1 MVGMNLHF
9 CLNEESA
16 GTNNKNRD
24 SSVKTAVLISLLE
37 MKQHY
42 FYRCLLTI
50 GLVLACLSGF
60 AQKRTISGYVMDA
73 ASKETLIG
81 ATVYDKN
88 SGKGCATN
96 TYGFYTLTL
105 NQGQVDLQISY
116 VGYAQQNKTLELK
129 ENLSLNFM
137 LETNTTLDEVVVE
150 GTRATVSARSPQMS
164 VVELPVQQIKSIPT
178 LFGETD
184 VLKALQL
191 LPGVQNGSEG
201 SAGMYV
207 RGGGPDENLLLLDGV
222 PVYNVN
228 HMLGLFSVFNP
239 DALKNVTL
247 YKSSFPAHFG
257 GRLSSVVDVR
267 MKEGDMQQYHGN
279 VSLGLISSKISL
291 EGPIVK
297 DKLSFIL
304 SYRRTYGDLLIKP
317 ALWIAQWTNP
327 NIGRFN
333 VGYHFYD
340 FNGKLNW
347 KISDKDR
354 LYLSFYSGDDVI
366 KFGVKYKDYE
376 VDDIQYTSY
385 MGLNWKWGN
394 KVAVLRWNHVLS
406 QKLFMDAS
414 VNYTQYRH
422 KLGMDIEQEYIYPG
436 DMAAKN
442 AFNMSY
448 NSGINDWTAKVDFD
462 YTPLPNH
469 EIRFGGNYTY
479 HQFRPEVQSMKI
491 VAGNMMDIDTVMGS
505 SNVYAHETALYAE
518 DNMTFGDIF
527 RINAGLH
534 YSTFTV
540 EGKTY
545 QSLQPRLS
553 TSIML
558 ASNFSLK
565 AGYAYMTQYV
575 HLLSNSSLSLPTDLW
590 VPVTKNILPMNAH
603 QWSMGVFW
611 ELPRLFDVSVE
622 GYYKTMDNLLEYK
635 DGASFFGSSENWES
649 KVCMGRGWAYGVEVL
664 VQRSFGKTTGWI
676 GYTWAHSNRLFDRE
690 GQMIN
695 NGNVFPAKYDR
706 RHDLS
711 ITVQH
716 KFNEKFDL
724 SGTWVFSSG
733 NCGTLGTQVY
743 EGLPDDWGSTSIQA
757 FERNNYRMGN
767 YHRLDLGFNY
777 HHKLFKR
784 GEGTLNFSVYNV
796 YNHNNP
802 FIVYT
807 DYTWDEA
814 TQQEKQK
821 LMQVSIFPIIPSLS
835 YSYKF

>member
-1 MVGMNLHF
+1 
-9 CLNEESA
+9 
-16 GTNNKNRD
+16 
-24 SSVKTAVLISLLE
+24 
-37 MKQHY
+37 MKHHY
-42 FYRCLLTI
+42 FCRWLVVI
-50 GLVLACLSGF
+50 GLVFACLPTF

-81 ATVYDKN
+81 ATIFDKN

-96 TYGFYTLTL
+96 SYGFYTLTL
-105 NQGQVDLQISY
+105 NQGQVDLQVSY
-116 VGYAQQNKTLELK
+116 VGYTQQSRALDLK

-150 GTRATVSARSPQMS
+150 GTRATVSARNPQMS

-178 LFGETD
+178 LFGEAD
-184 VLKALQL
+184 VLKAIQL

-228 HMLGLFSVFNP
+228 HMLGFFSVFNP

-247 YKSSFPAHFG
+247 YKGSFPAHFG
-257 GRLSSVVDVR
+257 GRLSSVVDIR
-267 MKEGDMQQYHGN
+267 MKEGDMQKYHGN
-279 VSLGLISSKISL
+279 ASIGLISSKFNF

-297 DKLSFIL
+297 DKLSFNL

-317 ALWIAQWTNP
+317 ALWIASWSTP
-327 NIGRFN
+327 EISKLS
-333 VGYHFYD
+333 VGYYFYD
-340 FNGKLNW
+340 FNAKLNW

-354 LYLSFYSGDDVI
+354 LYLSFYTGDDAI
-366 KFGVKYKDYE
+366 YFGVKNKDFLS
-376 VDDIQYTSY
+376 DSTQYTHRIK
-385 MGLNWKWGN
+385 LNWKWGN
-394 KVAVLRWNHVLS
+394 KVAALRWNHVVS

-422 KLGMDIEQEYIYPG
+422 NLGMNLTEEDTYLPTNTVSKNVF
-436 DMAAKN
+436 DMVYK
-442 AFNMSY
+442 
-448 NSGINDWTAKVDFD
+448 SGINDLTAKVDFD

-479 HQFRPEVQSMKI
+479 HIFRPEVQSIQMSESQQSL
-491 VAGNMMDIDTVMGS
+491 VDTVTGS
-505 SNVYAHETALYAE
+505 PNVYAHETALYAE

-527 RINAGLH
+527 RMNLGVH

-545 QSLQPRLS
+545 QSVQPRVS
-553 TSIML
+553 TSLML
-558 ASNFSLK
+558 ASNLSLK

-590 VPVTKNILPMNAH
+590 VPVTAKIVPMNAH
-603 QWSMGVFW
+603 QWSVGAFY
-611 ELPRLFDVSVE
+611 ELPRLFDISVE

-635 DGASFFGSSENWES
+635 DGASFFGSSERWDE
-649 KVCMGRGWAYGVEVL
+649 KVCMGKGWAYGVELL

-676 GYTWAHSNRLFDRE
+676 GYTWAHSKRQFDRE
-690 GQMIN
+690 GQIIN
-695 NGNVFPAKYDR
+695 NGKVFPAKYDR
-706 RHDLS
+706 RHDIS
-711 ITVQH
+711 VTVQH
-716 KFNEKFDL
+716 KFSDSFDL

-743 EGLPDDWGSTSIQA
+743 EGLPNDWGEFQHINA
-757 FERNNYRMGN
+757 LERNNFRMGN
-767 YHRLDLGFNY
+767 YHRLDLGANLHFPLNPG
-777 HHKLFKR
+777 LL
-784 GEGTLNFSVYNV
+784 TLNFSVYNV

-802 FIVYT
+802 FLVYT
-807 DYTWDEA
+807 DYVYDES
-814 TQQEKQK
+814 TQQAEKK
-821 LMQVSIFPIIPSLS
+821 LMQVSIFPIIPSFSL
-835 YSYKF
+835 SYKF

>member
-1 MVGMNLHF
+1 MKHHYYCRWLVVIGM
-9 CLNEESA
+9 
-16 GTNNKNRD
+16 
-24 SSVKTAVLISLLE
+24 
-37 MKQHY
+37 
-42 FYRCLLTI
+42 
-50 GLVLACLSGF
+50 VLACMPTF

-81 ATVYDKN
+81 ATIFDKN

-96 TYGFYTLTL
+96 SYGFYTLTL
-105 NQGQVDLQISY
+105 NQGQVDLQVSY
-116 VGYAQQNKTLELK
+116 VGYTQQSRALDLK

-150 GTRATVSARSPQMS
+150 GTRATVSARNPQMS

-178 LFGETD
+178 LFGEAD
-184 VLKALQL
+184 VLKAIQL

-228 HMLGLFSVFNP
+228 HMLGFFSVYNP

-247 YKSSFPAHFG
+247 YKGSFPAHFG
-257 GRLSSVVDVR
+257 GRLSSVVDIR
-267 MKEGDMQQYHGN
+267 MKEGDMQKYHGN
-279 VSLGLISSKISL
+279 ASIGLISSKFNF

-297 DKLSFIL
+297 DKLSFNL

-317 ALWIAQWTNP
+317 ALWIASWSTP
-327 NIGRFN
+327 EISKLS
-333 VGYHFYD
+333 VGYYFYD
-340 FNGKLNW
+340 FNAKLNW

-354 LYLSFYSGDDVI
+354 LYLSFYTGDDAI
-366 KFGVKYKDYE
+366 YFGVKNKDFMS
-376 VDDIQYTSY
+376 DSTQYTHRIK
-385 MGLNWKWGN
+385 LNWKWGN
-394 KVAVLRWNHVLS
+394 KVAALRWNHVVS

-422 KLGMDIEQEYIYPG
+422 NLGMNLTEEDTYLPTNTVT
-436 DMAAKN
+436 KN
-442 AFNMSY
+442 EFNMAY
-448 NSGINDWTAKVDFD
+448 KSGINDFTAKVDFA

-479 HQFRPEVQSMKI
+479 HIFRPEVQSIQMSESQQSL
-491 VAGNMMDIDTVMGS
+491 VDTVTGS
-505 SNVYAHETALYAE
+505 PNVYAHETALYAE

-527 RINAGLH
+527 RMNLGVH

-545 QSLQPRLS
+545 QSVQPRVS
-553 TSIML
+553 TSLML
-558 ASNFSLK
+558 ASNLSLK

-590 VPVTKNILPMNAH
+590 VPVTAKIVPMNAH
-603 QWSMGVFW
+603 QWSVGAFY
-611 ELPRLFDVSVE
+611 ELPRLFDISVE

-635 DGASFFGSSENWES
+635 DGASFFGSSERWDE
-649 KVCMGRGWAYGVEVL
+649 KVCMGKGWAYGVELL

-676 GYTWAHSNRLFDRE
+676 GYTWAHSKRQFDRE
-690 GQMIN
+690 GQIIN
-695 NGNVFPAKYDR
+695 NGKVFPAKYDR
-706 RHDLS
+706 RHDIS
-711 ITVQH
+711 VTVQH
-716 KFNEKFDL
+716 KFSDKFDL

-743 EGLPDDWGSTSIQA
+743 EGLPNDWGEFQHINA
-757 FERNNYRMGN
+757 LERNNFRMGN
-767 YHRLDLGFNY
+767 YHRLDLGANLHFPLNPG
-777 HHKLFKR
+777 LL
-784 GEGTLNFSVYNV
+784 TLNFSVYNV

-802 FIVYT
+802 FLVYT
-807 DYTWDEA
+807 DYVYDES
-814 TQQEKQK
+814 TQQAEKK
-821 LMQVSIFPIIPSLS
+821 LMQVSIFPIIPSFSL
-835 YSYKF
+835 SYKF

>member
-1 MVGMNLHF
+1 MKHHYFRRWLVVIGLT
-9 CLNEESA
+9 L
-16 GTNNKNRD
+16 
-24 SSVKTAVLISLLE
+24 AVLPS
-37 MKQHY
+37 
-42 FYRCLLTI
+42 
-50 GLVLACLSGF
+50 F

-81 ATVYDKN
+81 ATIFDKN

-96 TYGFYTLTL
+96 SYGFYTLTL

-116 VGYAQQNKTLELK
+116 VGYTQQNQTLDLK
-129 ENLSLNFM
+129 ENITLNFM

-150 GTRATVSARSPQMS
+150 ASRATVSARSPQMS

-184 VLKALQL
+184 VLKAIQL

-228 HMLGLFSVFNP
+228 HMLGFFSVFNP

-247 YKSSFPAHFG
+247 YKGSFPAHFG
-257 GRLSSVVDVR
+257 GRLSSVVDIR
-267 MKEGDMQQYHGN
+267 MKEGDMQKYHGN
-279 VSLGLISSKISL
+279 ASIGLISSKFNF

-297 DKLSFIL
+297 DKLSFNL

-317 ALWIAQWTNP
+317 ALWVASWSVPEISKLS
-327 NIGRFN
+327 
-333 VGYHFYD
+333 VGYYFYD

-354 LYLSFYSGDDVI
+354 LYLSFYTGDDAI
-366 KFGVKYKDYE
+366 YFGVKNKDFIA
-376 VDDIQYTSY
+376 DDTEYTHRIK
-385 MGLNWKWGN
+385 LNWKWGN
-394 KVAVLRWNHVLS
+394 KVAALRWNHVMS

-422 KLGMDIEQEYIYPG
+422 NLGMNLTEEDTYLPTNTVSKNVF
-436 DMAAKN
+436 DMVYK
-442 AFNMSY
+442 
-448 NSGINDWTAKVDFD
+448 SGINDLTAKVDFD

-479 HQFRPEVQSMKI
+479 HIFRPEVQSIQMSESQQSL
-491 VAGNMMDIDTVMGS
+491 VDTVTGS
-505 SNVYAHETALYAE
+505 PNVYAHETALYAE

-527 RINAGLH
+527 RMNLGVH

-545 QSLQPRLS
+545 QSVQPRVS
-553 TSIML
+553 TSLML
-558 ASNFSLK
+558 ASNLSLK

-590 VPVTKNILPMNAH
+590 VPVTAKIVPMNAH
-603 QWSMGVFW
+603 QWSVGAFY
-611 ELPRLFDVSVE
+611 ELPRLFDISVE

-635 DGASFFGSSENWES
+635 DGASFFGSSERWDE
-649 KVCMGRGWAYGVEVL
+649 KVCMGKGWAYGVELL

-676 GYTWAHSNRLFDRE
+676 GYTWAHSKRQFDRE
-690 GQMIN
+690 GQIIN
-695 NGNVFPAKYDR
+695 NGKVFPAKYDR
-706 RHDLS
+706 RHDIS
-711 ITVQH
+711 VTVQH
-716 KFNEKFDL
+716 KFSDSFDL

-743 EGLPDDWGSTSIQA
+743 EGLPNDWGEFQHINA
-757 FERNNYRMGN
+757 LERNNFRMGN
-767 YHRLDLGFNY
+767 YHRLDLGANLHFPLNPG
-777 HHKLFKR
+777 LL
-784 GEGTLNFSVYNV
+784 TLNFSVYNV

-802 FIVYT
+802 FLVYT
-807 DYTWDEA
+807 DYVYDES
-814 TQQEKQK
+814 TQQAEKK
-821 LMQVSIFPIIPSLS
+821 LMQVSIFPIIPSFSL
-835 YSYKF
+835 SYKF

>member
-1 MVGMNLHF
+1 MKHHYLRRWLVVIGF
-9 CLNEESA
+9 
-16 GTNNKNRD
+16 
-24 SSVKTAVLISLLE
+24 VLVSLPAL
-37 MKQHY
+37 
-42 FYRCLLTI
+42 
-50 GLVLACLSGF
+50 
-60 AQKRTISGYVMDA
+60 AQKRTLSGYVMDA

-81 ATVYDKN
+81 ATIYDKN

-96 TYGFYTLTL
+96 AYGFYTLTL
-105 NQGQVDLQISY
+105 NQGTVDLQVSY
-116 VGYAQQNKTLELK
+116 VGYMQQNQTIELK
-129 ENLSLNFM
+129 ENQSLNFA
-137 LETNTTLDEVVVE
+137 LESNTTLEEVVVE
-150 GTRATVSARSPQMS
+150 ASRATVSARSPQMS
-164 VVELPVQQIKSIPT
+164 VVELPVQQIKTIPT
-178 LFGETD
+178 LFGEAD
-184 VLKALQL
+184 VLKAIQL

-228 HMLGLFSVFNP
+228 HMLGFFSVFNP

-247 YKSSFPAHFG
+247 YKGSFPAHFG
-257 GRLSSVVDVR
+257 GRLSSVVDIR
-267 MKEGDMQQYHGN
+267 MKEGDMQKYHGN
-279 VSLGLISSKISL
+279 ASIGLISSKINV

-297 DKLSFIL
+297 DKLSFNV

-317 ALWIAQWTNP
+317 AMWIINLRNP
-327 NIGRFN
+327 EINKLN
-333 VGYHFYD
+333 VGYYFYD
-340 FNGKLNW
+340 FNAKLNW

-354 LYLSFYSGDDVI
+354 LYLSFYTGDDAI
-366 KFGVKYKDYE
+366 YFGLKTKDYTTYNT
-376 VDDIQYTSY
+376 QYFSN
-385 MGLNWKWGN
+385 MKLNWTWGN
-394 KVAVLRWNHVLS
+394 KVAALRWNHVMS
-406 QKLFMDAS
+406 QQLFMDAS
-414 VNYTQYRH
+414 FNYTQYRH
-422 KLGMDIEQEYIYPG
+422 NLGVGMSDGYTNILTNTTVEDEFS
-436 DMAAKN
+436 MAYK
-442 AFNMSY
+442 
-448 NSGINDWTAKVDFD
+448 SGINDLTAKVDFS
-462 YTPLPNH
+462 YTPVPNH

-479 HQFRPEVQSMKI
+479 HIFRPEVQSMKI
-491 VAGNMMDIDTVMGS
+491 SSTGGYDIGIDTTMGAPKIF
-505 SNVYAHETALYAE
+505 AHETALYAE

-527 RINAGLH
+527 RVNAGVH

-545 QSLQPRLS
+545 QSVQPRLS

-558 ASNFSLK
+558 ASNLSLK

-590 VPVTKNILPMNAH
+590 VPVTKDILPMNAH
-603 QWSMGVFW
+603 QWSVGLFY
-611 ELPRLFDVSVE
+611 EQPRLFDISVE

-635 DGASFFGSSENWES
+635 DGASFFGSSERWDE
-649 KVCMGRGWAYGVEVL
+649 KVCMGRGWAYGVELL

-676 GYTWAHSNRLFDRE
+676 GYTWAHSKRLFDRE

-706 RHDLS
+706 RHDVS

-733 NCGTLGTQVY
+733 NCGTLGTQIY
-743 EGLPDDWGSTSIQA
+743 EGFPNEWGGIPMINA
-757 FERNNYRMGN
+757 LERNNFRMGN

-777 HHKLFKR
+777 HHHPFSY
-784 GEGTLNFSVYNV
+784 GECTLNISVYNV

-802 FIVYT
+802 FLVYT
-807 DYTWDEA
+807 SYDWDIL
-814 TQQEKQK
+814 TGQEVKK
-821 LMQVSIFPIIPSLS
+821 LMQVSIFPIIPSIS

>member
-1 MVGMNLHF
+1 
-9 CLNEESA
+9 
-16 GTNNKNRD
+16 
-24 SSVKTAVLISLLE
+24 
-37 MKQHY
+37 MKHHY
-42 FYRCLLTI
+42 FCRWLVVI
-50 GLVLACLSGF
+50 GLVLACLPTF

-81 ATVYDKN
+81 ATIFDKN

-96 TYGFYTLTL
+96 SYGFYTLTL
-105 NQGQVDLQISY
+105 KQGQVDLQVSY
-116 VGYAQQNKTLELK
+116 VGYTQQSRALDLK

-150 GTRATVSARSPQMS
+150 GTRATVSARNPQMS
-164 VVELPVQQIKSIPT
+164 VVELPVQQIKGIPT
-178 LFGETD
+178 LFGEAD
-184 VLKALQL
+184 VLKAIQL

-228 HMLGLFSVFNP
+228 HMLGFFSVFNP

-247 YKSSFPAHFG
+247 YKGSFPAHFG
-257 GRLSSVVDVR
+257 GRLSSVVDIR
-267 MKEGDMQQYHGN
+267 MKEGDMQKYHGN
-279 VSLGLISSKISL
+279 ASIGLISSKFNF

-297 DKLSFIL
+297 DKLSFNL

-317 ALWIAQWTNP
+317 ALWIASWSTP
-327 NIGRFN
+327 EISKLS
-333 VGYHFYD
+333 VGYYFYD
-340 FNGKLNW
+340 FNAKLNW

-354 LYLSFYSGDDVI
+354 LYLSFYTGDDAI
-366 KFGVKYKDYE
+366 YFGVKNKDFLS
-376 VDDIQYTSY
+376 DSTQYTHRIK
-385 MGLNWKWGN
+385 LNWKWGN
-394 KVAVLRWNHVLS
+394 KVAALRWNHVVS

-422 KLGMDIEQEYIYPG
+422 NLGMNLTEEDTYLPTNTVSKNVF
-436 DMAAKN
+436 DMVYK
-442 AFNMSY
+442 
-448 NSGINDWTAKVDFD
+448 SGINDLTAKVDFD

-479 HQFRPEVQSMKI
+479 HIFRPEVQSIQMSESQQSL
-491 VAGNMMDIDTVMGS
+491 VDTVTGS
-505 SNVYAHETALYAE
+505 PNVYAHETALYAE

-527 RINAGLH
+527 RMNLGVH

-545 QSLQPRLS
+545 QSVQPRVS
-553 TSIML
+553 TSMML
-558 ASNFSLK
+558 ASNLSLK

-590 VPVTKNILPMNAH
+590 VPVTAKIVPMNAH
-603 QWSMGVFW
+603 QWSVGAFY
-611 ELPRLFDVSVE
+611 ELPRLFDISVE

-635 DGASFFGSSENWES
+635 DGASFFGSSERWDE
-649 KVCMGRGWAYGVEVL
+649 KVCMGKGWAYGVELL

-676 GYTWAHSNRLFDRE
+676 GYTWAHSKRQFDRE
-690 GQMIN
+690 GQIIN
-695 NGNVFPAKYDR
+695 NGKVFPAKYDR
-706 RHDLS
+706 RHDIS
-711 ITVQH
+711 VTVQH
-716 KFNEKFDL
+716 KFSDSFDL

-743 EGLPDDWGSTSIQA
+743 EGLPNDWGEFQHINA
-757 FERNNYRMGN
+757 LERNNFRMGN
-767 YHRLDLGFNY
+767 YHRLDLGANLHFPLNPG
-777 HHKLFKR
+777 LL
-784 GEGTLNFSVYNV
+784 TLNFSVYNV

-802 FIVYT
+802 FLVYT
-807 DYTWDEA
+807 DYVYDES
-814 TQQEKQK
+814 TQQAEKK
-821 LMQVSIFPIIPSLS
+821 LMQVSIFPIIPSFSL
-835 YSYKF
+835 SYKF

>member
-1 MVGMNLHF
+1 
-9 CLNEESA
+9 
-16 GTNNKNRD
+16 
-24 SSVKTAVLISLLE
+24 
-37 MKQHY
+37 MKHHY
-42 FYRCLLTI
+42 FCRWLVVI
-50 GLVLACLSGF
+50 GLVLACMPTF

-81 ATVYDKN
+81 ATIFDKN

-96 TYGFYTLTL
+96 SYGFYTLTL
-105 NQGQVDLQISY
+105 NQGQVDLQVSY
-116 VGYAQQNKTLELK
+116 VGYTQQSRALDLK

-150 GTRATVSARSPQMS
+150 GTRATVSARNPQMS

-178 LFGETD
+178 LFGEAD
-184 VLKALQL
+184 VLKAIQL

-222 PVYNVN
+222 PIYNVN
-228 HMLGLFSVFNP
+228 HMLGFFSVFNP

-247 YKSSFPAHFG
+247 YKGSFPAHFG
-257 GRLSSVVDVR
+257 GRLSSVVDIR
-267 MKEGDMQQYHGN
+267 MKEGDMQKYHGN
-279 VSLGLISSKISL
+279 ASIGLISSKFNF

-297 DKLSFIL
+297 DKLSFNL

-317 ALWIAQWTNP
+317 ALWIASWSTP
-327 NIGRFN
+327 EISKLS
-333 VGYHFYD
+333 VGYYFYD
-340 FNGKLNW
+340 FNAKLNW

-354 LYLSFYSGDDVI
+354 LYLSFYTGDDAI
-366 KFGVKYKDYE
+366 YFGVKNKDFMS
-376 VDDIQYTSY
+376 DSTQYTHRIK
-385 MGLNWKWGN
+385 LNWKWGN
-394 KVAVLRWNHVLS
+394 KVAALRWNHVVS

-422 KLGMDIEQEYIYPG
+422 NLGMNLTEEDTYLPTNTVSKNVF
-436 DMAAKN
+436 DMVYK
-442 AFNMSY
+442 
-448 NSGINDWTAKVDFD
+448 SGINDLTAKVDFD

-479 HQFRPEVQSMKI
+479 HIFRPEVQSIQMSESQQSL
-491 VAGNMMDIDTVMGS
+491 VDTVTGS
-505 SNVYAHETALYAE
+505 PNVYAHETALYAE

-527 RINAGLH
+527 RMNLGVH

-545 QSLQPRLS
+545 QSVQPRVS
-553 TSIML
+553 TSLML
-558 ASNFSLK
+558 ASNLSLK

-590 VPVTKNILPMNAH
+590 VPVTAKIVPMNAH
-603 QWSMGVFW
+603 QWSVGAFY
-611 ELPRLFDVSVE
+611 ELPRLFDISVE

-635 DGASFFGSSENWES
+635 DGASFFGSSERWDE
-649 KVCMGRGWAYGVEVL
+649 KVCMGKGWAYGVELL

-676 GYTWAHSNRLFDRE
+676 GYTWAHSKRQFDRE
-690 GQMIN
+690 GQIIN
-695 NGNVFPAKYDR
+695 NGKVFPAKYDR
-706 RHDLS
+706 RHDIS
-711 ITVQH
+711 VTVQH
-716 KFNEKFDL
+716 KFSDSFDL

-743 EGLPDDWGSTSIQA
+743 EGLPNDWGEFQHINA
-757 FERNNYRMGN
+757 LERNNFRMGN
-767 YHRLDLGFNY
+767 YHRLDLGANLHFPLNPG
-777 HHKLFKR
+777 LL
-784 GEGTLNFSVYNV
+784 TLNFSVYNV

-802 FIVYT
+802 FLVYT
-807 DYTWDEA
+807 DYVYDES
-814 TQQEKQK
+814 TQQAEKK
-821 LMQVSIFPIIPSLS
+821 LMQVSIFPIIPSFSL
-835 YSYKF
+835 SYKF

>member
-1 MVGMNLHF
+1 MKHHF
-9 CLNEESA
+9 FRRWL
-16 GTNNKNRD
+16 
-24 SSVKTAVLISLLE
+24 VAV
-37 MKQHY
+37 
-42 FYRCLLTI
+42 
-50 GLVLACLSGF
+50 GLVLACVPTF

-81 ATVYDKN
+81 ATIFDKN

-96 TYGFYTLTL
+96 NYGFYTLTL
-105 NQGQVDLQISY
+105 NQGEVDLQVSY
-116 VGYAQQNKTLELK
+116 VGYTQQNRTFDLK
-129 ENLSLNFM
+129 ENQSLNFA

-164 VVELPVQQIKSIPT
+164 VVELPVQQIKTIPT
-178 LFGETD
+178 LFGEAD
-184 VLKALQL
+184 VLKAIQL

-228 HMLGLFSVFNP
+228 HALGFFSVFNP

-247 YKSSFPAHFG
+247 YKGSFPAHFG
-257 GRLSSVVDVR
+257 GRLSSVVDIR
-267 MKEGDMQQYHGN
+267 MKEGDMQKYHGN
-279 VSLGLISSKISL
+279 FSIGLISSKFNF

-297 DKLSFIL
+297 DKLSFNL
-304 SYRRTYGDLLIKP
+304 SFRRTYGDLLIKP
-317 ALWIAQWTNP
+317 ALWIASAVNP
-327 NIGRFN
+327 EMSKLRA
-333 VGYHFYD
+333 GYNFYD

-354 LYLSFYSGDDVI
+354 LYLSFYTGDDNI
-366 KFGVKYKDYE
+366 YFGVRYKDYST
-376 VDDIQYTSY
+376 DDIQFNDN
-385 MGLNWKWGN
+385 MGIGWHWGN
-394 KVAVLRWNHVLS
+394 KVASLRWNHVMS
-406 QKLFMDAS
+406 QRLFMDAS

-422 KLGMDIEQEYIYPG
+422 RLSMDMSEETVYQQYNQTVKDEF
-436 DMAAKN
+436 DMAYK
-442 AFNMSY
+442 
-448 NSGINDWTAKVDFD
+448 SGINDLTAKVDFD

-479 HQFRPEVQSMKI
+479 HMFRPEVQSYKMTESNQT
-491 VAGNMMDIDTVMGS
+491 AIDTTMS
-505 SNVYAHETALYAE
+505 ASNVYAHETALYAE

-527 RINAGLH
+527 RVNAGLH

-545 QSLQPRLS
+545 QSVQPRLS
-553 TSIML
+553 ASVML
-558 ASNFSLK
+558 ASNLSLK

-590 VPVTKNILPMNAH
+590 VPVTKNIVPMNAH
-603 QWSMGVFW
+603 QWSLGAFY
-611 ELPRLFDVSVE
+611 ELPRLFDISVE

-635 DGASFFGSSENWES
+635 DGASFFGSSDTWEN
-649 KVCMGRGWAYGVEVL
+649 KVSMGRGWAYGVELL
-664 VQRSFGKTTGWI
+664 VQRSFGKTTGWV
-676 GYTWAHSNRLFDRE
+676 GYTWAHSNRQFDRE
-690 GQMIN
+690 GMTIN

-716 KFNEKFDL
+716 KFSDRFDL

-733 NCGTLGTQVY
+733 NCGTLGTQIY
-743 EGLPDDWGSTSIQA
+743 DGLPNENGFLTQINA
-757 FERNNYRMGN
+757 LERNNFRMPS
-767 YHRLDLGFNY
+767 YHRLDLGVNF
-777 HHKLFKR
+777 HKQKKHGIR
-784 GEGTLNFSVYNV
+784 TWNISVYNV
-796 YNHNNP
+796 YNRNNP
-802 FIVYT
+802 WVVYT
-807 DYTWDEA
+807 GYKWDEA
-814 TQQEKQK
+814 TQTEKK
-821 LMQVSIFPIIPSLS
+821 TLMQASIFPIIPSVS

>member
-1 MVGMNLHF
+1 
-9 CLNEESA
+9 
-16 GTNNKNRD
+16 
-24 SSVKTAVLISLLE
+24 
-37 MKQHY
+37 MKHHY
-42 FYRCLLTI
+42 LRRWLVVI
-50 GLVLACLSGF
+50 GLMLACVPTF
-60 AQKRTISGYVMDA
+60 AQRRTISGYVMDA
-73 ASKETLIG
+73 SSKETLIG
-81 ATVYDKN
+81 ATVVDRN

-96 TYGFYTLTL
+96 SYGFYTLTL
-105 NQGQVDLQISY
+105 NQGQVDLQVSY
-116 VGYAQQNKTLELK
+116 VGYTQQNQSIDLK
-129 ENLSLNFM
+129 ENLNLNFA
-137 LETNTTLDEVVVE
+137 LETNPTLDEVVVE
-150 GTRATVSARSPQMS
+150 GTRAIVSARSPQMS

-184 VLKALQL
+184 VLKAIQL

-228 HMLGLFSVFNP
+228 HMLGFFSVFNP

-247 YKSSFPAHFG
+247 YKGSFPAHFG
-257 GRLSSVVDVR
+257 GRLSSVVDIR
-267 MKEGDMQQYHGN
+267 MKEGDMQHYHGN
-279 VSLGLISSKISL
+279 ASIGLISSKL
-291 EGPIVK
+291 NVEGPIVK
-297 DKLSFIL
+297 DKLSFNL

-317 ALWIAQWTNP
+317 GIWIASLRDP
-327 NIGRFN
+327 DIKKMSIG
-333 VGYHFYD
+333 YYFYD
-340 FNGKLNW
+340 FNAKLNW

-354 LYLSFYSGDDVI
+354 LYLSFYTGDDAI
-366 KFGVKYKDYE
+366 YFGVKNKDYFS
-376 VDDIQYTSY
+376 DDYEYISRVN
-385 MGLNWKWGN
+385 MNWKWVN
-394 KVAVLRWNHVLS
+394 KVASLRWNHVMS
-406 QKLFMDAS
+406 QQLFMDAS

-422 KLGMDIEQEYIYPG
+422 NLGVNLTEETIYVPTNESEKEVF
-436 DMAAKN
+436 DMAYK
-442 AFNMSY
+442 
-448 NSGINDWTAKVDFD
+448 SGINDLTAKVDFD

-469 EIRFGGNYTY
+469 EIRFGGSYTY
-479 HQFRPEVQSMKI
+479 HMFRPEVQSMKMEEGQ
-491 VAGNMMDIDTVMGS
+491 VSIDTVMGS
-505 SNVYAHETALYAE
+505 PNVYAHETALYAE

-527 RINAGLH
+527 RLNAGVH

-545 QSLQPRLS
+545 HSVQPRLS

-558 ASNFSLK
+558 ASNLSLK

-590 VPVTKNILPMNAH
+590 VPVTAKIVPMNAH
-603 QWSMGVFW
+603 QWSVGAFY
-611 ELPRLFDVSVE
+611 EIPRLFDISLE

-635 DGASFFGSSENWES
+635 DGASFFGSSERWDE
-649 KVCMGRGWAYGVEVL
+649 KVCMGKGWAYGVEFL
-664 VQRSFGKTTGWI
+664 VQRSFGKTTGWV
-676 GYTWAHSNRLFDRE
+676 GYTWAHSKRLFDRE

-695 NGNVFPAKYDR
+695 NGKVFPAKYDR
-706 RHDLS
+706 RHDIS

-733 NCGTLGTQVY
+733 NCGTLGTQLY
-743 EGLPDDWGSTSIQA
+743 DGLLTTNMWNDFPTVTSIQA
-757 FERNNYRMGN
+757 LERNNFRMGN

-777 HHKLFKR
+777 HHRPFKY
-784 GEGTLNFSVYNV
+784 GTGTLNVSVYNV

-807 DYTWDEA
+807 SYGFDSETG
-814 TQQEKQK
+814 QEKK
-821 LMQVSIFPIIPSLS
+821 VLMQASIFPIIPSVS

>member
-1 MVGMNLHF
+1 
-9 CLNEESA
+9 
-16 GTNNKNRD
+16 
-24 SSVKTAVLISLLE
+24 
-37 MKQHY
+37 MKHHY
-42 FYRCLLTI
+42 FCRWLVVI
-50 GLVLACLSGF
+50 GLVLACMPTF

-81 ATVYDKN
+81 ATIFDKN

-96 TYGFYTLTL
+96 SYGFYTLTL
-105 NQGQVDLQISY
+105 NQGQVDLQVSY
-116 VGYAQQNKTLELK
+116 VGYTQQSRALDLK

-150 GTRATVSARSPQMS
+150 GTRATVSARNPQMS

-178 LFGETD
+178 LFGEAD
-184 VLKALQL
+184 VLKAIQL

-228 HMLGLFSVFNP
+228 HMLGFFSVFNP

-247 YKSSFPAHFG
+247 YKGSFPAHFG
-257 GRLSSVVDVR
+257 GRLSSVVDIR
-267 MKEGDMQQYHGN
+267 MKEGDMQKYHGN
-279 VSLGLISSKISL
+279 ASIGLISSKFNF

-297 DKLSFIL
+297 DKLSFNL

-317 ALWIAQWTNP
+317 ALWIASWSTP
-327 NIGRFN
+327 EISKLS
-333 VGYHFYD
+333 VGYYFYD
-340 FNGKLNW
+340 FNAKLNW

-354 LYLSFYSGDDVI
+354 LYLSFYTGDDAI
-366 KFGVKYKDYE
+366 YFGVKNKDFMS
-376 VDDIQYTSY
+376 DSTQYTHRIK
-385 MGLNWKWGN
+385 LNWKWGN
-394 KVAVLRWNHVLS
+394 KVAALRWNHVVS

-422 KLGMDIEQEYIYPG
+422 NLGMNLTEEDTYLPTNTVSKNVF
-436 DMAAKN
+436 DMVYK
-442 AFNMSY
+442 
-448 NSGINDWTAKVDFD
+448 SGINDLTAKVDFD

-479 HQFRPEVQSMKI
+479 HIFRPEVQSIQMSESQQSL
-491 VAGNMMDIDTVMGS
+491 VDTVTGS
-505 SNVYAHETALYAE
+505 PNVYAHETALYAE

-527 RINAGLH
+527 RMNLGVH

-545 QSLQPRLS
+545 QSVQPRVS
-553 TSIML
+553 TSLML
-558 ASNFSLK
+558 ASNISLK

-590 VPVTKNILPMNAH
+590 VPVTAKIVPMNAH
-603 QWSMGVFW
+603 QWSVGAFY
-611 ELPRLFDVSVE
+611 ELPRLFDISVE

-635 DGASFFGSSENWES
+635 DGASFFGSSERWDE
-649 KVCMGRGWAYGVEVL
+649 KVCMGKGWAYGVELL

-676 GYTWAHSNRLFDRE
+676 GYTWAHSKRQFDRE
-690 GQMIN
+690 GQIIN
-695 NGNVFPAKYDR
+695 NGKVFPAKYDR
-706 RHDLS
+706 RHDIS
-711 ITVQH
+711 VTVQH
-716 KFNEKFDL
+716 KFSDSFDL

-743 EGLPDDWGSTSIQA
+743 EGLPNDWGEFQHINA
-757 FERNNYRMGN
+757 LERNNFRMGN
-767 YHRLDLGFNY
+767 YHRLDLGANLHFPLNPG
-777 HHKLFKR
+777 LL
-784 GEGTLNFSVYNV
+784 TLNFSVYNV

-802 FIVYT
+802 FLVYT
-807 DYTWDEA
+807 DYVYDES
-814 TQQEKQK
+814 TQQAEKK
-821 LMQVSIFPIIPSLS
+821 LMQVSIFPIIPSFSL
-835 YSYKF
+835 SYKF

>member
-1 MVGMNLHF
+1 
-9 CLNEESA
+9 
-16 GTNNKNRD
+16 
-24 SSVKTAVLISLLE
+24 
-37 MKQHY
+37 MKHHY
-42 FYRCLLTI
+42 FCRWLVVI
-50 GLVLACLSGF
+50 GLVLACLPTF

-81 ATVYDKN
+81 ATIFDKN

-96 TYGFYTLTL
+96 SYGFYTLTL
-105 NQGQVDLQISY
+105 NQGQVDLQVSY
-116 VGYAQQNKTLELK
+116 VGYTQQSRALDLK

-150 GTRATVSARSPQMS
+150 GTRATVSARNPQMS

-184 VLKALQL
+184 VLKAIQL

-228 HMLGLFSVFNP
+228 HMLGFFSVFNP

-247 YKSSFPAHFG
+247 YKGSFPAHFG
-257 GRLSSVVDVR
+257 GRLSSVVDIR
-267 MKEGDMQQYHGN
+267 MKEGDMQKYHGN
-279 VSLGLISSKISL
+279 ASIGLISSKFNF

-297 DKLSFIL
+297 DKLSFNL

-317 ALWIAQWTNP
+317 ALWIASWSTP
-327 NIGRFN
+327 EISKLS
-333 VGYHFYD
+333 VGYYFYD
-340 FNGKLNW
+340 FNAKLNW

-354 LYLSFYSGDDVI
+354 LYLSFYTGDDAI
-366 KFGVKYKDYE
+366 YFGVKNKDF
-376 VDDIQYTSY
+376 VSDSTQYTHRIK
-385 MGLNWKWGN
+385 LNWKWGN
-394 KVAVLRWNHVLS
+394 KVAALRWNHVVS

-422 KLGMDIEQEYIYPG
+422 NLGMNLTEEDTYLPTNTVSKNVF
-436 DMAAKN
+436 DMVYK
-442 AFNMSY
+442 
-448 NSGINDWTAKVDFD
+448 SGINDLTAKVDFD

-479 HQFRPEVQSMKI
+479 HIFRPEVQSIQMSESQQSL
-491 VAGNMMDIDTVMGS
+491 VDTVTGS
-505 SNVYAHETALYAE
+505 PNVYAHETALYAE

-527 RINAGLH
+527 RMNLGVH

-545 QSLQPRLS
+545 QSVQPRVS
-553 TSIML
+553 TSLML
-558 ASNFSLK
+558 ASNLSLK

-590 VPVTKNILPMNAH
+590 VPVTAKIVPMNAH
-603 QWSMGVFW
+603 QWSVGAFY
-611 ELPRLFDVSVE
+611 ELPRLFDISVE

-635 DGASFFGSSENWES
+635 DGASFFGSSERWDE
-649 KVCMGRGWAYGVEVL
+649 KVCMGKGWAYGVELL

-676 GYTWAHSNRLFDRE
+676 GYTWAHSKRQFDRE
-690 GQMIN
+690 GMVIN
-695 NGNVFPAKYDR
+695 DGKVFPAKYDR
-706 RHDLS
+706 RHDIS
-711 ITVQH
+711 VTVQH
-716 KFNEKFDL
+716 KFSDKFDL

-743 EGLPDDWGSTSIQA
+743 EGLPNDWGEFQHINA
-757 FERNNYRMGN
+757 LERNNFRMGN
-767 YHRLDLGFNY
+767 YHRLDLGANLHFPLNPG
-777 HHKLFKR
+777 LL
-784 GEGTLNFSVYNV
+784 TLNFSVYNV

-802 FIVYT
+802 FLVYT
-807 DYTWDEA
+807 DYVYDES
-814 TQQEKQK
+814 TQQAEKK
-821 LMQVSIFPIIPSLS
+821 LMQVSIFPIIPSFSL
-835 YSYKF
+835 SYKF